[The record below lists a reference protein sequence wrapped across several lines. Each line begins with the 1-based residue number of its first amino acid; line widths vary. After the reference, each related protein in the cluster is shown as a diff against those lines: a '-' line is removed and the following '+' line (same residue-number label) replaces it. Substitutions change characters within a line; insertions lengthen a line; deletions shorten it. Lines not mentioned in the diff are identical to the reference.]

1 MKNTRVVEHG
11 EGGDW
16 RVENAE
22 IVEHGER
29 EENKRD
35 DLFGSIVE
43 NIVGQRCVK
52 NKLKPPVRPLGTP
65 VKRAKLSG
73 KRTSEQDVCRNVKI
87 SLLFRLFCL

>member
-1 MKNTRVVEHG
+1 MEKAESVDHG
-11 EGGDW
+11 ERGDW

-43 NIVGQRCVK
+43 NTVGQRCVK

-73 KRTSEQDVCRNVKI
+73 KRTSEDVCRNKKNL
-87 SLLFRLFCL
+87 LLFRLLCL